1 MMKKGMFRQ
10 CFLLLGVFTLLIV
23 GCKSTK
29 TVTDVG
35 LDGNLSVRNI
45 IRNHYK
51 NELQFETLR
60 GRIRIDYN
68 DGRSTQ
74 SLGVSFRMQRNKA
87 IWISAPLGVVKAYI
101 TPERVSFY
109 NKLEQEYF
117 DGDFVY
123 LSRIVGTDLD
133 FQKVQNI
140 LFGQALFD
148 LRAGDYQ
155 AQLNEKFY
163 QLQPETAQDLFETLF
178 HIEPQHF
185 KLASQQLSQ
194 PWKKRLLQIRYLN
207 YKELDNNIIPSE
219 IGITA
224 IDTDERTQIGIEYR
238 NLELNKPLNF
248 PYRIPKG
255 YDEIVLD

>member
-1 MMKKGMFRQ
+1 MMKTGKFRHWI
-10 CFLLLGVFTLLIV
+10 FVAGLFALLSL
-23 GCKSTK
+23 GCKSAK
-29 TVTDVG
+29 TIPDKG
-35 LDGNLSVRNI
+35 LDGNLSARNI

-60 GRIRIDYN
+60 GRVRIDYN

-123 LSRIVGTDLD
+123 LSRIVGTELD

-148 LRAGDYQ
+148 LRTGDYR
-155 AQLNEKFY
+155 AQPNEQFY
-163 QLQPETAQDLFETLF
+163 QLRPQETQELFETLF
-178 HIEPQHF
+178 QIEPRHF
-185 KLASQQLSQ
+185 KLASQQVSQ
-194 PWKKRLLQIRYLN
+194 PWRKRLLQIRYLN

-224 IDTDERTQIGIEYR
+224 IDTNERTQIGIEYR

-248 PYRIPKG
+248 PYRIPQG

>member
-1 MMKKGMFRQ
+1 MMKKGKFRQ
-10 CFLLLGVFTLLIV
+10 WFILAGIFALLSL

-29 TVTDVG
+29 PVTDAG

-68 DGRSTQ
+68 DGRSIQ

-123 LSRIVGTDLD
+123 LSRIVGTELD

-155 AQLNEKFY
+155 ALLDEQFY
-163 QLQPETAQDLFETLF
+163 KLQPKRHRTSLKPCSRSSPGILSWLPNKF
-178 HIEPQHF
+178 HSLG
-185 KLASQQLSQ
+185 KSGYY
-194 PWKKRLLQIRYLN
+194 RYV
-207 YKELDNNIIPSE
+207 I
-219 IGITA
+219 
-224 IDTDERTQIGIEYR
+224 
-238 NLELNKPLNF
+238 
-248 PYRIPKG
+248 
-255 YDEIVLD
+255 

>member
-1 MMKKGMFRQ
+1 MMKKGKFRQ
-10 CFLLLGVFTLLIV
+10 WFILAGIFALLSL

-29 TVTDVG
+29 PVTDAG

-68 DGRSTQ
+68 DGRSIQ

-123 LSRIVGTDLD
+123 LSRIVGTELD

-155 AQLNEKFY
+155 ALLDEQFY
-163 QLQPETAQDLFETLF
+163 KLQPEKTQDFFETLF
-178 HIEPQHF
+178 QIEPRHF
-185 KLASQQLSQ
+185 KLASQQVSQ
-194 PWKKRLLQIRYLN
+194 PWKKRLLQIRYLK
-207 YKELDNNIIPSE
+207 YKEVENNIIPSE

>member
-1 MMKKGMFRQ
+1 MMKMRRFTQ
-10 CFLLLGVFTLLIV
+10 LFMITGVFALLSF

-29 TVTDVG
+29 AITDSG

-74 SLGVSFRMQRNKA
+74 SLGVSFRMERNKA

-117 DGDFVY
+117 DGDFIY
-123 LSRIVGTDLD
+123 LSRIVGTELD

-148 LRAGDYQ
+148 LRKAEYQ
-155 AQLNEKFY
+155 AQLDDQFY
-163 QLQPETAQDLFETLF
+163 KLEPEETQDLFETLF
-178 HIEPQHF
+178 QIEPQHF
-185 KLASQQLSQ
+185 KLASQQVSQ
-194 PWKKRLLQIRYLN
+194 PWKKRLLQIRYRN
-207 YKELDNNIIPSE
+207 YKEVDNNIIPGE

>member
-1 MMKKGMFRQ
+1 MMKKGVTMRWPYV
-10 CFLLLGVFTLLIV
+10 LGILLMVLLG
-23 GCKSTK
+23 CRSAK

-35 LDGNLSVRNI
+35 LDENLSARNI

-60 GRIRIDYN
+60 GRVRIDYN

-123 LSRIVGTDLD
+123 LSQFVGTDLD

-148 LRAGDYQ
+148 LRAEDYEARLEDQ
-155 AQLNEKFY
+155 FY
-163 QLQPETAQDLFETLF
+163 QLEPEESEALFETLF
-178 HIEPQHF
+178 QIEPRYF
-185 KLASQQLSQ
+185 KLASQQVSQ
-194 PWKKRLLQIRYLN
+194 PWKKRMLQIRYLN
-207 YKELDNNIIPSE
+207 YKEVDKTLIPGE

-224 IDTDERTQIGIEYR
+224 IDTHERTQIGIEYR

-248 PYRIPKG
+248 PYRIPEG
-255 YDEIVLD
+255 YDEIVLE

>member
-1 MMKKGMFRQ
+1 MKKGLFRHW
-10 CFLLLGVFTLLIV
+10 FILAGVFALLSL

-29 TVTDVG
+29 TVMDAG
-35 LDGNLSVRNI
+35 LDENLSVRNI

-51 NELQFETLR
+51 NELQFKTLR

-74 SLGVSFRMQRNKA
+74 SLGVSFRMQRDKA

-117 DGDFVY
+117 DGNFVY

-140 LFGQALFD
+140 LFGQALYD
-148 LRAGDYQ
+148 LRTGDYQ
-155 AQLNEKFY
+155 AQLDEKFY
-163 QLQPETAQDLFETLF
+163 QLQPEKTQDLFETLF
-178 HIEPQHF
+178 QIEPRHF
-185 KLASQQLSQ
+185 KLASQQVSQ

-207 YKELDNNIIPSE
+207 YKELENNIIPSE

-224 IDTDERTQIGIEYR
+224 IDTDERTHIGIEYR